1 MNPLPQGAF
10 NIHKVSAIKLL
21 AWPCK
26 NQFSCLWLDVLS
38 LSIVPL
44 PLTTYYK
51 LISGERDELRKGK
64 ETVNGFKQTVNVMG
78 LEIHQM
84 KEVVEREIE
93 LIPSLQH
100 DSIYYQKERINLMKK
115 EREEEQQMLDQIQ
128 DGKQEVE
135 VTEHR
140 LNMVIKV
147 NNEEIMK
154 SKAEILDL
162 SQVIRS
168 MFLD

>member
-1 MNPLPQGAF
+1 MKISFLVYGWIFLVIVCRSTDYYLP
-10 NIHKVSAIKLL
+10 I
-21 AWPCK
+21 
-26 NQFSCLWLDVLS
+26 
-38 LSIVPL
+38 
-44 PLTTYYK
+44 T
-51 LISGERDELRKGK
+51 ISGERDELRKGK

-78 LEIHQM
+78 LEINQM
-84 KEVVEREIE
+84 KDVVEREIE

-100 DSIYYQKERINLMKK
+100 DLIHYQKERINLMKK

-147 NNEEIMK
+147 NNEESMK

-162 SQVIRS
+162 SQVIKS